1 MLLRGLLE
9 FPLSTKDR
17 LGNIITLEQS
27 DWRHIQLRHKEVGK
41 GPELLIS
48 SVQNSDEI
56 YLEKEGVFHYVYQ
69 ISSKHYIVVICEIG
83 KGEGY
88 IRTAYIINDKK
99 KKRRYG
105 RLQRLEV

>member
-1 MLLRGLLE
+1 MG

-17 LGNIITLEQS
+17 LGNIINLELV
-27 DWRHIQLRHKEVGK
+27 DWRHIQLRHKEVRRD
-41 GPELLIS
+41 PELLIS
-48 SVQNSDEI
+48 SVQNSNEI
-56 YLEKEGVFHYVYQ
+56 YLEKEGVLHYVYQ
-69 ISSKHYIVVICEIG
+69 ISSKHYIVMICEIG

-105 RLQRLEV
+105 ILQRLEVY

>member
-1 MLLRGLLE
+1 ME

-17 LGNIITLEQS
+17 LGNTINLELC

-41 GPELLIS
+41 DPEILIS
-48 SVQNSDEI
+48 SVQNSSEI
-56 YLEKEGVFHYVYQ
+56 YLEKEGVIHYVYQ
-69 ISSKHYIVVICEIG
+69 ISSKHYVIVICEMG

-88 IRTAYIINDKK
+88 IRTAYIINYKK

-105 RLQRLEV
+105 KLQHLEVY